1 MGACFDRPSAAG
13 RRSPE
18 PPTHTVTAVARLPGL
33 VFALVLLAHASLPA
47 QLRLTDA
54 SDRDA
59 FSRWFVLLADATFYQ
74 PPAEVTDCAAL
85 VRYAMREALR
95 PHTAEWRRLSGLP
108 PLGLP
113 PDVRDRPAARDGLMP
128 LFRVT
133 ARPVD
138 PRVEFADATTIIR
151 WNTRFI
157 SRDLRDARPGDL
169 LYFRQPS
176 QRQPDHLMI
185 VVGKSPFDPSA
196 HDFIVYHTGPD
207 GEDRGEL
214 RKVRAADLAR
224 HPAARWRP
232 VPANAAFIGVFR
244 LVATS

>member
-1 MGACFDRPSAAG
+1 VP
-13 RRSPE
+13 
-18 PPTHTVTAVARLPGL
+18 AVARLPGI
-33 VFALVLLAHASLPA
+33 VIALVLLGDASL
-47 QLRLTDA
+47 QSQFRLADE
-54 SDRDA
+54 SDRAA
-59 FSRWFVLLADATFYQ
+59 FRRWFVLLADAAFYQ
-74 PPAEVTDCAAL
+74 TPPEVTDCAAL

-108 PLGLP
+108 PVGLP
-113 PDVRDRPAARDGLMP
+113 ADVRERPAVRDGMMP
-128 LFRVT
+128 LFRVS
-133 ARPVD
+133 ARPAD
-138 PRVEFADATTIIR
+138 PRAEFADATTIVR
-151 WNTRFI
+151 WNTRLI

-185 VVGKSPFDPSA
+185 VVGESPLDTSA
-196 HDFIVYHTGPD
+196 RDFVVYHTGPD
-207 GEDRGEL
+207 GAHPGEI

-232 VPANAAFIGVFR
+232 QPSNAAFIGVFR